1 MKDVNLLET
10 NAKITGDMMGNSLK
24 GVFPRIRMKIID
36 EIVEL
41 NNKIKHNEVKGFLII
56 KQIKQ
61 WNYKRLIKKR
71 EKWLGIY
78 K

>member
-1 MKDVNLLET
+1 MKDVNLLVT
-10 NAKITGDMMGNSLK
+10 NTKITGVMIGNSLK
-24 GVFPRIRMKIID
+24 GVFPRIIMKIID

>member
-1 MKDVNLLET
+1 MKDVNLLVT
-10 NAKITGDMMGNSLK
+10 NTKITGVMMGNSLK
-24 GVFPRIRMKIID
+24 GVLSRIRMKIID

-61 WNYKRLIKKR
+61 WNYKRSIKKR